1 MRTAQSCRPIIVN
14 ILNNFIL
21 VQNKT
26 YVLSP
31 NQDFHYNVSIQGCP
45 ITMNNNGWVIFFV
58 LYVFKYLLIAMILP

>member
-1 MRTAQSCRPIIVN
+1 M
-14 ILNNFIL
+14 